1 MLYYIFSAQYAH
13 YMTEKMYG
21 DILKGWGVLLGEA
34 KNCQPF
40 VTKQSGQRGGQ
51 TLLRLG

>member
-21 DILKGWGVLLGEA
+21 DILKVWGILVGEA